1 MSLIHKVWWN
11 HFLQQLVHTNEQY
24 VELFNY
30 VLTKH
35 LSQSGLK
42 ISEVLISFQE
52 QITTRMGLICGAKLK
67 NKKYKL
73 LISFQETVENS
84 KQIQLSYDG
93 AYHFPRDLLVWC
105 WILSYR
111 YGCFWSYISELSVP
125 VQETNRG
132 SESTFPGVKTT
143 RQDKIYFGLTGH
155 NVKNTQAQIF
165 EVHHCTGVT

>member
-93 AYHFPRDLLVWC
+93 AYHFPQDLLVWF
-105 WILSYR
+105 WILFYMDA
-111 YGCFWSYISELSVP
+111 FDP
-125 VQETNRG
+125 
-132 SESTFPGVKTT
+132 TFQSFRSQFKRLTEGRSRRSQVS
-143 RQDKIYFGLTGH
+143 RQQDKIQGDFFNWGPP
-155 NVKNTQAQIF
+155 KSSKCQI
-165 EVHHCTGVT
+165 T